1 MAFTAQKQTFSGKIR
16 EIKIGDGA
24 GAVTIGGEN
33 TLPFHGFE
41 GDIPNLPV
49 VAIEVWDQ
57 RPDSWPDALIAE
69 YSDVMDDPVAWAK
82 KGVEAGADMISLHL
96 TSADPNGANK
106 SIDEAAN
113 VVAAV
118 ADAVNVP
125 LIVYGCGNLEKDA
138 EVLKKA
144 AEIAQNK
151 TVLLAQAEEEN
162 YRPITAAAMGY
173 KHSVVSATPIDVNL
187 AKQLNILINNLGLDF
202 SNIVM
207 GQCST
212 GSLGYG
218 LEYAYSV
225 MERDK
230 LAALQQNDT
239 TMQVPLL
246 ANLGADAW
254 KAKEARMPE
263 EEMPAWGD
271 SRKRGILW
279 EAITALAFVI
289 SGANILIMRH
299 PKAVELVKKSITQL
313 SKS

>member
-1 MAFTAQKQTFSGKIR
+1 MAFTAQKQSFSGKIR
-16 EIKIGDGA
+16 EVKIGEGPK
-24 GAVTIGGEN
+24 AVTIGGEN
-33 TLPFHGFE
+33 TLPFHSFE
-41 GDIPNLPV
+41 GEVPNPPV
-49 VAIEVWDQ
+49 IAIEVWDQ
-57 RPDSWPDALIAE
+57 KPEWPDALMEE
-69 YSDVMDDPVAWAK
+69 YGDALNDPIAWAK
-82 KGVEAGADMISLHL
+82 KAVESGADIISLHL
-96 TSADPNGANK
+96 ISADPNGTNRSVDDVA
-106 SIDEAAN
+106 ST
-113 VVAAV
+113 VVAV
-118 ADAVNVP
+118 ADAIDVP

-138 EVLKKA
+138 DVLKKA
-144 AEIAQNK
+144 AEVTQNK
-151 TVLLAQAEEEN
+151 NVLLAQAEEEN

-202 SNIVM
+202 TNIVM

-230 LAALQQNDT
+230 LAALQQNDA

-254 KAKEARMPE
+254 KAKEAKTSQ

-271 SRKRGILW
+271 ATKRGILW
-279 EAITALAFVI
+279 EAVTALAFVI
-289 SGANILIMRH
+289 SGANVLIMRH
-299 PKAVELVKKSITQL
+299 PKAVELVKKSISEL

>member
-1 MAFTAQKQTFSGKIR
+1 MAFIAQKQSFSGKIR
-16 EIKIGDGA
+16 EIKIGDGPN
-24 GAVTIGGEN
+24 AVTIGGEN

-41 GDIPNLPV
+41 GEIPNQPV
-49 VAIEVWDQ
+49 VAIEIWDQ
-57 RPDSWPDALIAE
+57 KPEWPDALMDE
-69 YSDVMDDPVAWAK
+69 YGDALNDPVAWAK
-82 KGVEAGADMISLHL
+82 KAAESGADIISLHL
-96 TSADPNGANK
+96 ISADPNGANR
-106 SIDEAAN
+106 SVEDVAN
-113 VVAAV
+113 TVAAV
-118 ADAVNVP
+118 ADAVDIP
-125 LIVYGCGNLEKDA
+125 LIVYGCGNIEKDA

-144 AEIAQNK
+144 AEVTQNK
-151 TVLLAQAEEEN
+151 NVLLAQAEEEN

-202 SNIVM
+202 TSIVM

-230 LAALQQNDT
+230 LAALQQNDA

-246 ANLGADAW
+246 ANLGADVW
-254 KAKEARMPE
+254 KTKEAKTSE

-271 SRKRGILW
+271 AVKRGILW
-279 EAITALAFVI
+279 EAVTALAFVI
-289 SGANILIMRH
+289 SGANVLIMRH
-299 PKAVELVKKSITQL
+299 PKAVELVKKSIAQL